1 MCNFNKIVVIWLYKY
16 KTSETMELDTQT
28 LMMIF
33 FLLFLVISIWKI
45 SAFLPNK
52 VLADDD
58 TTEVSHEQLL
68 LIMLKTIQNNENLSE
83 KKLFELMKEDDD
95 FDKSHFWRFNE
106 NKLKQI
112 LNKYY
117 LENKELNSI
126 KDIYTNSKA

>member
-1 MCNFNKIVVIWLYKY
+1 
-16 KTSETMELDTQT
+16 MELDTQT

-68 LIMLKTIQNNENLSE
+68 VIMLKTIQNNENLSE

-95 FDKSHFWRFNE
+95 FDQSHFWRFNE

-112 LNKYY
+112 LNRHYA
-117 LENKELNSI
+117 ENKELNSI
-126 KDIYTNSKA
+126 EDIYTNSKA